1 MLNDV
6 FFSFIV
12 PVYNTSKYLND
23 CLDSLVKL
31 HGTNFEIVIVNDG
44 STDDS
49 EKICKIYVEKY
60 SFVKYYYK
68 ENGGL
73 SAARNFGIEKSNGD
87 YLLFIDSDDFLLNAD
102 FIGKINDILKKCR
115 VDLLFFL
122 PIEFNENR
130 KVVLKKHKIDVS
142 IAGTVL
148 KAKDILDKLY
158 FSDNPYITMAQTK
171 IIYKKYLVGNR
182 LYFENNIYHEDD
194 EWIART
200 LLSNP
205 SVLLTDLEG
214 YGYRRREGS
223 IITSKEQSK
232 QLKRCYDMM
241 GIVDKLLGIKNIYRY
256 RQCVTYFINYYIQ
269 AAKKI
274 CVNEEQKRLYF
285 ENTEKNNVFKAL
297 KYSLSGKHRLLYIF
311 KKIAGI
317 KLTKKLIIKSR
328 EIL

>member
-1 MLNDV
+1 MNDFV
-6 FFSFIV
+6 FSFIV
-12 PVYNTSKYLND
+12 SVYNTTKYLND

-31 HGTNFEIVIVNDG
+31 HGTNFEIIIVNDG

-49 EKICKIYVEKY
+49 EKICRIYTEKY

-73 SAARNFGIEKSNGD
+73 SSARNFGIEKASGD
-87 YLLFIDSDDFLLNAD
+87 YLLFIDSDDFLLNDD
-102 FIGKINDILKKCR
+102 FIGKINDILKKYR
-115 VDLLFFL
+115 VEFLGFL
-122 PIEFNENR
+122 PIEFDENR
-130 KVVLKKHKIDVS
+130 KKVLKKHEIDVS
-142 IAGTVL
+142 IIGTVL
-148 KAKDILDKLY
+148 KANDILNKLY

-171 IIYKKYLVGNR
+171 IICKKYLIENG

-194 EWIART
+194 EWIVRT

-205 SVLLTDLEG
+205 SVFFADLEE

-223 IITSKEQSK
+223 IITSKEQTK

-241 GIVDKLLGIKNIYRY
+241 KIVDKIFGINDIYRY

-274 CVNEEQKRLYF
+274 CANDEQRRLYF
-285 ENTEKNNVFKAL
+285 ENTDKNNVFHAL
-297 KYSLSGKHRLLYIF
+297 RYSLSRKHRLLYMF
-311 KKIAGI
+311 KKVFGI
-317 KLTKKLIIKSR
+317 KLTKKIIIKK
-328 EIL
+328 